1 MLCVDSRRL
10 INWEWMLL
18 EKKTSSVEQALFLLG
33 NRICLPTGCAQPHHR
48 KLASLYEYTDA
59 NLYQIERAGTTR
71 DIWPP
76 LFMYQH
82 PCPSHL
88 TSVDGDIRG
97 VEQTGQVWHYISEAT
112 TILPPFAMTLTSFPC
127 SITSH
132 SLIGLAW
139 PFSRQLSIGDMG
151 WPLRHCI
158 YPVVDQLSI
167 HVSCIWPLSCHVLG
181 DVHMWKFCV
190 SRLASPLIF

>member
-10 INWEWMLL
+10 INWEWRLL
-18 EKKTSSVEQALFLLG
+18 EKKISWWNKRFSCSAIGFVSFLAAPNLIIGNWQA
-33 NRICLPTGCAQPHHR
+33 
-48 KLASLYEYTDA
+48 YTDA

-71 DIWPP
+71 DIWPR
-76 LFMYQH
+76 LFIYQH
-82 PCPSHL
+82 LYPSHL
-88 TSVDGDIRG
+88 TTLLNRDIRG

-127 SITSH
+127 SITSL

-167 HVSCIWPLSCHVLG
+167 HVSCIWPLSCHVLS